1 MCEEE
6 GLWWKVIR
14 FSWSVYV
21 GMQFILAGA
30 PITNNGCPGR
40 QKFKKIHF
48 LKTFVINVE
57 G

>member
-6 GLWWKVIR
+6 GLWWKGIR